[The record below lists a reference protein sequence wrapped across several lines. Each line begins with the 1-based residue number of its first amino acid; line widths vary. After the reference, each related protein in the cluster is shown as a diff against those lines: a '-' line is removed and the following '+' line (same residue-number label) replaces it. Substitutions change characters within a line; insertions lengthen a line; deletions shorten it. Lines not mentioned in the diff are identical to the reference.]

1 MKLST
6 ALLLLLTFTAR
17 AADLRVVDAA
27 RAKDGAAVRA
37 LIAQKADVNAP
48 AADGSTALHW
58 AAHWNDGAT
67 VEALLAAGA
76 NVRAANEYGATPLML
91 ACTNDN
97 AAIIASLLKAGAD
110 ANAAIPSGETAL
122 MTCARSGSAA
132 GAKLLVEA
140 GAKLDST
147 DKEQGQNALMWAVA
161 QKHADVAKVLLDK
174 GADFKARSKGGFSPL
189 MFAARVGDIES
200 ARVLLAAG
208 ADVNE
213 AMPFVKKAE
222 IPRYPPPPP
231 SDKADDGPA
240 PGTGTMTPL
249 IMAAAS
255 GHEALAQ
262 FLLEKGANPNA
273 KDEFGA
279 TALHY
284 AMSQGMAH
292 LNGVAHAN
300 YQAYVFRPNLREL
313 TKALLARGADPN
325 ARLVKGPPVGGYGTT
340 NTIGAT
346 PFLLAAVSGDATAM
360 RILQEKGADPRLPTK
375 NNLTA
380 LMVAAGVGRG
390 QDLTDD
396 EKRVAIEA
404 VKLAVEMGNDVNAQT
419 EDGLAA
425 MHGAALN
432 GADEIVSYLASKG
445 ANLDIK
451 DKYQQTPLT
460 IASGNRLPWVPKGE
474 ELGEILRPTTRDL
487 LLKLGA
493 KPLDTPGYFTAV
505 ETSYEY
511 QMNQSQRA
519 VAPPAPVLPKTE
531 EKK

>member
-1 MKLST
+1 MRLPH
-6 ALLLLLTFTAR
+6 ALLCTLLLAATAR

-27 RAKDGAAVRA
+27 RAKDAAAVRT
-37 LIAQKADVNAP
+37 LISQRADVNVP
-48 AADGSTALHW
+48 QPDGATALHW
-58 AAHWNDGAT
+58 AAHWDNAEMVD
-67 VEALLAAGA
+67 ALLAAGA
-76 NVRAANEYGATPLML
+76 NVRVANEYGATPLML
-91 ACTNDN
+91 ACSNAN
-97 AAIIASLLKAGAD
+97 AAIIGKLLKAGAD
-110 ANAAIPSGETAL
+110 ANAAIPSGETVL
-122 MTCARSGSAA
+122 MTCARSGSAE
-132 GAKLLVEA
+132 GARLLVEA
-140 GAKLDST
+140 GARMDAT

-161 QKHADVAKVLLDK
+161 QKHADVTKVLLEK

-200 ARVLLAAG
+200 ARALLAAG

-213 AMPFVKKAE
+213 AMPFIKKAE

-231 SDKADDGPA
+231 SDKKDDGPA

-273 KDEFGA
+273 KDEYGA

-284 AMSQGMAH
+284 AMNAGLAH
-292 LNGVAHAN
+292 LNGVTHAN
-300 YQAYVFRPNLREL
+300 YQAYVFRPNLLDL

-325 ARLVKGPPVGGYGTT
+325 ARLVKGPPVGGYGST

-346 PFLLAAVSGDATAM
+346 PFLLAAVSGDANAM
-360 RILQEKGADPRLPTK
+360 RILQEKGADPRVATK
-375 NNLTA
+375 SKLTP
-380 LMVAAGVGRG
+380 LMVASGVGRA
-390 QDLTDD
+390 QDLTDE
-396 EKRVAIEA
+396 EKKVAFEA

-425 MHGAALN
+425 LHGAALN
-432 GADEIVSYLASKG
+432 GADDIVNYLASKG

-451 DKYQQTPLT
+451 DKHQQTPLT

-519 VAPPAPVLPKTE
+519 VAPPAAILPK
-531 EKK
+531 